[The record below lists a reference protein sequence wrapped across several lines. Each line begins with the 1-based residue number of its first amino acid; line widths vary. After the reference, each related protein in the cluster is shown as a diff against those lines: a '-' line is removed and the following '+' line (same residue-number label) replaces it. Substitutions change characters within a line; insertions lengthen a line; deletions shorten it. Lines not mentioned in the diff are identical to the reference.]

1 MGFLSM
7 LRSLNRWEP
16 KDRFWD
22 RGTPGPKWPQSP
34 WLIKWWWSLLTTY
47 DLWDDPFPSHSPQWN
62 PWSKNHRGCWILP
75 ISPKPSWAR
84 HPCRILQVFLGSN
97 LFLEDEID
105 GVFLQGERVGHG
117 EFWGLLKLLYSPP
130 TKTNTCPLKIDGWKM
145 IHFLFGEKRRIF
157 SGTIL
162 VFGGVT
168 SLPFSRFSA
177 IKGLSKP
184 LACPTLGP
192 SFWGVGA
199 IAMRCSPKKW
209 MSNLLGVTG
218 KTSYLLLMVQNSQGQ
233 PLVMLIKP
241 LKKKQRKT

>member
-1 MGFLSM
+1 M
-7 LRSLNRWEP
+7 
-16 KDRFWD
+16 
-22 RGTPGPKWPQSP
+22 
-34 WLIKWWWSLLTTY
+34 
-47 DLWDDPFPSHSPQWN
+47 
-62 PWSKNHRGCWILP
+62 
-75 ISPKPSWAR
+75 
-84 HPCRILQVFLGSN
+84 
-97 LFLEDEID
+97 
-105 GVFLQGERVGHG
+105 
-117 EFWGLLKLLYSPP
+117 
-130 TKTNTCPLKIDGWKM
+130 
-145 IHFLFGEKRRIF
+145 
-157 SGTIL
+157 
-162 VFGGVT
+162 

-241 LKKKQRKT
+241 LKKKTEKNLATSTGDFWTDFERIINRILCFGFLGFLSFSWIIFSGFFVATDLRLRLTCKVRVVQHELIESLTSNPSSKDGPFFHKLLDPNSWRNNPPNMEPKLWAPRWMLNHMDSHSVWNILKLHPKKRTWTLKTMVCNRNLLFMGSIFRCYVKILGE